1 MKMPL
6 GSGVAGQ
13 VIQKGEA
20 INIPDVRDD
29 PRFLRA
35 AHPPFRS
42 LLVAPIQSG
51 QEQIGTISV
60 QSDSVH
66 AFSADEVELLKALGA
81 QAAIA
86 IENTQLY
93 ETTEQRLKEMDV
105 LYHISRE
112 TGISLGP
119 GLMFK
124 EVVKLLK
131 QKFEYYNVQLF
142 MLDPLDKGKIDF
154 HSSDQD
160 QIQIPEIYEQLNA
173 TASIVGHVA
182 QTGEAFITNNL
193 EQVLFFKQDVSH
205 ANIQS
210 ELAVPI
216 KIEGQVMGVLDIQH
230 TPPHKLGES
239 DLRLITA
246 VANQLA
252 INLNETN
259 LYTNLQES
267 LKQEQAMRSQL
278 IQSERLALVG
288 RLLAS
293 VSHELNN
300 PLQAIQNALFLIK
313 DEIGLSDQ
321 GGQDMDI
328 ILSETE
334 RMATLIER
342 LRLVYKPVRE
352 QDFQL
357 LQVNSLVDDI
367 YILIS
372 AHMQR
377 KEINFEFQPDPNLPM
392 ISGIPDQLI
401 QVLLNIFLNAVEAM
415 PVRGRLSVRTETLPG
430 ENEIMITI
438 KDTGPGIDPEL
449 LPNIF
454 NPFVTNKDNGTGLG
468 LAISHDIVEQHA
480 GHIEATND
488 PQGGAVFTI
497 WLPVR
502 QKEHA

>member
-1 MKMPL
+1 
-6 GSGVAGQ
+6 
-13 VIQKGEA
+13 
-20 INIPDVRDD
+20 
-29 PRFLRA
+29 
-35 AHPPFRS
+35 
-42 LLVAPIQSG
+42 
-51 QEQIGTISV
+51 
-60 QSDSVH
+60 
-66 AFSADEVELLKALGA
+66 
-81 QAAIA
+81 
-86 IENTQLY
+86 
-93 ETTEQRLKEMDV
+93 
-105 LYHISRE
+105 
-112 TGISLGP
+112 
-119 GLMFK
+119 
-124 EVVKLLK
+124 
-131 QKFEYYNVQLF
+131 
-142 MLDPLDKGKIDF
+142 
-154 HSSDQD
+154 
-160 QIQIPEIYEQLNA
+160 
-173 TASIVGHVA
+173 
-182 QTGEAFITNNL
+182 
-193 EQVLFFKQDVSH
+193 
-205 ANIQS
+205 
-210 ELAVPI
+210 
-216 KIEGQVMGVLDIQH
+216 
-230 TPPHKLGES
+230 LGES

-372 AHMQR
+372 AHMRR